1 MSFEQTPLEAYT
13 NFDNFIR
20 EVCRVAKKFPD
31 KKLIVKPHPQPDF
44 LSNITKIIKEID
56 PSIPILYNASLVELI
71 NSCDLLITFNNSTVI
86 LESMILGKPAISL
99 QIEKWA
105 QDDDIIKTGAF
116 LSISNMEEIEN
127 GMKKILYDPKYEN
140 KLIENSK
147 IFVNNYLA
155 NHGTASHKLAK
166 LLDSF

>member
-1 MSFEQTPLEAYT
+1 M
-13 NFDNFIR
+13 
-20 EVCRVAKKFPD
+20 
-31 KKLIVKPHPQPDF
+31 
-44 LSNITKIIKEID
+44 
-56 PSIPILYNASLVELI
+56 YNESLVELI

-105 QDDDIIKTGAF
+105 QEDDIIKTEAF
-116 LSISNMEEIEN
+116 LSISNIEEVEDGI
-127 GMKKILYDPKYEN
+127 KKILYDSKYEN
-140 KLIENSK
+140 KLIENSR

-155 NHGTASHKLAK
+155 NHGTASYELAK